1 LENDGNYRT
10 ARTLFF
16 FDDQSVVDLQDE
28 HPMECAEASKNS
40 SFKWVVE
47 NTNTVTITWTNRFI
61 NSRHVTNLW
70 FAEIEPYTAST
81 VYEEYDGQRT
91 TAAID
96 NEQGGPKIEENKLI
110 HCACKACLIKC

>member
-1 LENDGNYRT
+1 MWLTCG
-10 ARTLFF
+10 
-16 FDDQSVVDLQDE
+16 
-28 HPMECAEASKNS
+28 
-40 SFKWVVE
+40 
-47 NTNTVTITWTNRFI
+47 
-61 NSRHVTNLW
+61 
-70 FAEIEPYTAST
+70 AEIEPYTAST